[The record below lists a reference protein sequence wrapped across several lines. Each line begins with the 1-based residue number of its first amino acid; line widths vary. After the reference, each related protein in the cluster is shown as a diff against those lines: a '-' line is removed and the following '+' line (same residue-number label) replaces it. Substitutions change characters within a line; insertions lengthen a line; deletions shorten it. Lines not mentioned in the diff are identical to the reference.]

1 MDLKKLISRGK
12 VIAKEITFQHR
23 KTVEYRNQLV
33 KEFTLKNYSRYVS
46 LLAKLRRAERHE
58 QKLEKDWWNIQ
69 EKIRKARKNY
79 F

>member
-23 KTVEYRNQLV
+23 KTVECRNQLV
-33 KEFTLKNYSRYVS
+33 KEFTLKNYSRHVS

-69 EKIRKARKNY
+69 EKIREARKNY

>member
-23 KTVEYRNQLV
+23 KTVECRNQLV
-33 KEFTLKNYSRYVS
+33 KEFTLKNYSKYVS

-58 QKLEKDWWNIQ
+58 QKLEDDWWNIQ
-69 EKIRKARKNY
+69 EKIKKARKDY
-79 F
+79 Y